1 MAAPATQRLIEHS
14 KRRGRDWR
22 RAAEA
27 LRRLTANK
35 EDTAQVYAVMHAL
48 NGNAYEVDYIRLL
61 ETPEGGRIAY
71 ERVELSERLKDEKF
85 TSSFPPGSVGE
96 AWRKFLETEHIS
108 VQGLVDESHKG
119 IPPAELDE
127 KHPYMWFFR
136 RYRDIHDILHVL
148 TGYGRDWLGELCL
161 LAFSYQESHDLGR
174 AVMAW
179 GGILRAR
186 GPGAAQARKA
196 LFEARRRGNRA
207 IWLPGEDFEKLL
219 FEPLDEARRRL
230 RLTPPVAYE
239 AVAQERR
246 DHLVDRPARHAV

>member
-1 MAAPATQRLIEHS
+1 MGTPATQRLIDHS

-35 EDTAQVYAVMHAL
+35 EDTSQVYAVMHAL

-61 ETPEGGRIAY
+61 ETPQGGRIAY
-71 ERVELSERLKDEKF
+71 ERVELAERLKDETF
-85 TSSFPPGSVGE
+85 TASFPPGSVGD
-96 AWRKFLETEHIS
+96 AWRKFLVTEHIS
-108 VQGLVDESHKG
+108 VEGLIDESHKG

-148 TGYGRDWLGELCL
+148 TGYGREWLGEICL

-186 GPGAAQARKA
+186 GPGAGQARKA

-207 IWLPGEDFEKLL
+207 VWLPGEDFEKLL

-230 RLTPPVAYE
+230 RLTPPVAYL
-239 AVAQERR
+239 AVAPERR
-246 DHLVDRPARHAV
+246 EHLIDRK

>member
-1 MAAPATQRLIEHS
+1 MAARATQRHIDHS

-22 RAAEA
+22 GAAEA

-35 EDTAQVYAVMHAL
+35 EDTAQVYAVMRAL

-61 ETPEGGRIAY
+61 ETPQGGRIAY
-71 ERVELSERLKDEKF
+71 ERVELAERLKDEKF
-85 TSSFPPGSVGE
+85 ASRFPPGSVGD
-96 AWRKFLETEHIS
+96 AWRKFLETERIS
-108 VQGLVDESHKG
+108 VEGLIDESHKG
-119 IPPAELDE
+119 IPPEELDE

-148 TGYGRDWLGELCL
+148 TGYGREWLGEICL

-196 LFEARRRGNRA
+196 LFEARRRGNQA
-207 IWLPGEDFEKLL
+207 VWLPGEDFEKLM

-230 RLTPPVAYE
+230 RLTPPVAYL
-239 AVAQERR
+239 AVAPERR
-246 DHLVDRPARHAV
+246 EHLIDRQ

>member
-1 MAAPATQRLIEHS
+1 MATPATQRLIEHS
-14 KRRGRDWR
+14 KRKGRDWR

-35 EDTAQVYAVMHAL
+35 EDTSQVYAVMNAL

-61 ETPEGGRIAY
+61 ETPQGGRIAY
-71 ERVELSERLKDEKF
+71 ERVELAEKLKDETF
-85 TSSFPPGSVGE
+85 TARFPPGSVGD

-108 VQGLVDESHKG
+108 VEGLIDESHKG

-148 TGYGRDWLGELCL
+148 TGYGRDWLGEICL

-186 GPGAAQARKA
+186 GSGAAQARKA

-207 IWLPGEDFEKLL
+207 VWLPGEDFEKLL

-230 RLTPPVAYE
+230 RLTPPVAYL
-239 AVAQERR
+239 AVAPERR
-246 DHLVDRPARHAV
+246 DHLIDR

>member
-1 MAAPATQRLIEHS
+1 MATPATQRLIDHS
-14 KRRGRDWR
+14 KRKGRDWR

-35 EDTAQVYAVMHAL
+35 EDTSQVYAVMNAL

-71 ERVELSERLKDEKF
+71 ERVELAEKLKDETF
-85 TSSFPPGSVGE
+85 TARFPPGSVGD

-108 VQGLVDESHKG
+108 VEGLIDESHKG

-148 TGYGRDWLGELCL
+148 TGYGRDWLGEICL

-207 IWLPGEDFEKLL
+207 VWLPGEDFEKLL

-230 RLTPPVAYE
+230 RLTPPVAYL
-239 AVAQERR
+239 AVAPERR
-246 DHLVDRPARHAV
+246 DHLIDA